1 MIKLTKDF
9 FKIVDEFND
18 YICSDID
25 KSTIFNNRVEE
36 RFVNV
41 LDVQSKCF
49 DEQLN
54 NINAILNCD
63 FTDINNLPKI
73 SSISRKSPPLPR
85 IDTPIWFN
93 AFSAFAIAKSTSS
106 IEPSNSSMACF
117 CWRVLA
123 VHFCY
128 FRSFRATDYLLL
140 DSGGGT
146 SLGHYSI
153 PPTSLYLHF

>member
-73 SSISRKSPPLPR
+73 SSVLKSLHKCIAR
-85 IDTPIWFN
+85 DRLNLID
-93 AFSAFAIAKSTSS
+93 
-106 IEPSNSSMACF
+106 
-117 CWRVLA
+117 
-123 VHFCY
+123 
-128 FRSFRATDYLLL
+128 LLMRL
-140 DSGGGT
+140 T
-146 SLGHYSI
+146 
-153 PPTSLYLHF
+153 

>member
-25 KSTIFNNRVEE
+25 KSAIFNNRVEE

-54 NINAILNCD
+54 NIKAILNCD

-73 SSISRKSPPLPR
+73 SSALKSLHKCIAR
-85 IDTPIWFN
+85 DRLNLID
-93 AFSAFAIAKSTSS
+93 
-106 IEPSNSSMACF
+106 
-117 CWRVLA
+117 
-123 VHFCY
+123 
-128 FRSFRATDYLLL
+128 LLMRL
-140 DSGGGT
+140 T
-146 SLGHYSI
+146 
-153 PPTSLYLHF
+153 